1 MPTNYIL
8 FHTIWCLFDTVIINN
23 NFKKPRLA
31 TLWCPRFFKPV
42 DWVIHTPTPLVFLKT
57 RLSSLCIGAVKPDRK
72 GQYMYVV
79 KTEKNA
85 SVFALESM
93 NLDNQRALNTKQSI
107 LECVQ
112 AHVHPLN
119 NSVCTRMLTLHIW
132 WYQNLIAKAL
142 SVSYVEVSIKLIS
155 FFLQN
160 LKNLGLLG

>member
-1 MPTNYIL
+1 M
-8 FHTIWCLFDTVIINN
+8 H
-23 NFKKPRLA
+23 
-31 TLWCPRFFKPV
+31 
-42 DWVIHTPTPLVFLKT
+42 
-57 RLSSLCIGAVKPDRK
+57 
-72 GQYMYVV
+72 VV

-132 WYQNLIAKAL
+132 WYQNLIVKAL